1 MSMKVSIITVTYNSA
16 KYVDDC
22 INSIIR
28 QNYKNIEYII
38 VDGNSTDG
46 TLDIIKKY
54 SSNIYKWIS
63 EEDNGMYDALNK
75 GMQLATGDVIGILN
89 SDDVLASA
97 DIISEIVNCFQK
109 NNVDSLYGDLVYVD
123 PFDLQKVLRF
133 WKGLPYDRRRFTY
146 GWMPAHPT
154 FYIRRELIEKFGGY
168 ESHYFTAADFEFM
181 ARYLYRFKISSYYLP
196 KLIVKMRAGGA
207 SNESFTGRLKANRRD
222 YLAMKKNKIPFP
234 LIVSILKP
242 LIKMPQFYK
251 ALFYKISKTS
261 TPYKTF
267 KLSSFPN
274 D

>member
-22 INSIIR
+22 INSVIR
-28 QNYKNIEYII
+28 QNYSNIEYIVI
-38 VDGNSTDG
+38 DGNSTDG

-54 SSNIYKWIS
+54 SPHITKWVS

-75 GMQLATGDVIGILN
+75 GMQLATGDVVGILN

-97 DIISEIVNCFQK
+97 DVIWEIVNCFQQ

-123 PFDLQKVLRF
+123 PFDMQKVLRF
-133 WKGLPYDRRRFTY
+133 WKGLPYDRNRFKY

-154 FYIRRELIEKFGGY
+154 FYFRRELFQKFGGY
-168 ESHYFTAADFEFM
+168 ESRYFTAADFEFM
-181 ARYLYRFKISSYYLP
+181 SRYLYRFKISSFYLP
-196 KLIVKMRAGGA
+196 KLLVKMRAGGA
-207 SNESFTGRLKANRRD
+207 SNESFYGRLRANRRD
-222 YLAMKKNKIPFP
+222 YLAMKNNKIPFP

-242 LIKMPQFYK
+242 LSKMPQFFN
-251 ALFYKISKTS
+251 ALFYKISKNS
-261 TPYKTF
+261 APYKTF